1 MTKREIADVLNDIS
15 TLLELRGENPFKIR
29 AYSNGA
35 RKLETLEE
43 DLDEL
48 IAEGKLADIQG
59 FGKALVEKIE
69 TLHADGKLE
78 FYEKLTASVEPS
90 IVSMLE
96 IPGLGA
102 KKIKVLNESI
112 GVSSI
117 EELQKAC
124 DDNRVA
130 ELKGFGKKSQDKIVE
145 GIKNREAYG
154 KRHLWWRAR
163 EITAPIL
170 DGLLALE
177 DVSFICNCSSF

>member
-69 TLHADGKLE
+69 TLHSEGKLE
-78 FYEKLTASVEPS
+78 FYEKLKASVDPG
-90 IVSMLE
+90 IVSMLD

-117 EELQKAC
+117 EELQ
-124 DDNRVA
+124 
-130 ELKGFGKKSQDKIVE
+130 
-145 GIKNREAYG
+145 
-154 KRHLWWRAR
+154 
-163 EITAPIL
+163 
-170 DGLLALE
+170 
-177 DVSFICNCSSF
+177 

>member
-78 FYEKLTASVEPS
+78 FYEKLKASVEPG

-96 IPGLGA
+96 IPGLVA

-163 EITAPIL
+163 EIAEPIL
-170 DGLLALE
+170 
-177 DVSFICNCSSF
+177 